1 MQAKVRG
8 YGSIKLDQ
16 VMKKEGKNVLSTTPW
31 FIPNQWMF
39 LVLLDS
45 KSDKD
50 DSKTTW
56 FNLTY
61 LGWVFKVFVR
71 VCLGH
76 PYL

>member
-61 LGWVFKVFVR
+61 LG
-71 VCLGH
+71 
-76 PYL
+76 